1 MLEENDMNDEEMK
14 RYKQFLKDQIDF
26 MEKEKWYEGEKIKND
41 PGQEFLRKWIEHSA
55 SEFRKEWENKNGQ
68 LPA

>member
-1 MLEENDMNDEEMK
+1 
-14 RYKQFLKDQIDF
+14 

-68 LPA
+68 LPK

>member
-41 PGQEFLRKWIEHSA
+41 PGQEFLRSY
-55 SEFRKEWENKNGQ
+55 G
-68 LPA
+68 